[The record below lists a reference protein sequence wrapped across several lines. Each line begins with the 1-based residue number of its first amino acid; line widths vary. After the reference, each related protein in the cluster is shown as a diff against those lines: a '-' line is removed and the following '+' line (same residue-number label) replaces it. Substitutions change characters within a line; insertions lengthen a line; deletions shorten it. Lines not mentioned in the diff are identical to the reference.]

1 MISNRK
7 KPWLLRALSNSFID
21 SESPSSILLK
31 DSSGICM
38 SVFIGIKKGGI
49 KPPFNYISIIR
60 IYI

>member
-1 MISNRK
+1 V
-7 KPWLLRALSNSFID
+7 LRALPKSSID
-21 SESPSSILLK
+21 LKSPSSILSK
-31 DSSGICM
+31 DSSGICI